1 MSEAEVKAI
10 AENAAEEAL
19 RKFLLV
25 LGVDVSTGPAT
36 IELQRDFHH
45 LRQSRLTART
55 LWDKVLSAAAGSLGT
70 AIVGGLVLYFS
81 TRGH

>member
-1 MSEAEVKAI
+1 MTEAEIKNI

-36 IELQRDFHH
+36 VELQKDFHH
-45 LRQSRLTART
+45 LRQSRLTVGAV
-55 LWDKVLSAAAGSLGT
+55 WEKVLVAAAGSVGT
-70 AIVGGLVLYFS
+70 VIVAAVVFYLQ
-81 TRGH
+81 RGH